1 MDATNEDAI
10 SKLIRLY
17 NSGQSLNLA
26 DGTDFNVGNV
36 LPGAVSEILVAK
48 TTNNNAAA
56 QLARIETEK
65 EQARQRTNLL
75 LERQRAD
82 LKKQDGDLQGKVNDS
97 LTIYSRID
105 LDAAKNV
112 TLSIAASMSRC
123 SKLVLALD
131 EKTYAA
137 DEMNAVENEDCEDF
151 QGSIQKLARYIGA
164 ICVLLSFLSAR
175 SFAD

>member
-26 DGTDFNVGNV
+26 DGTDFNVGNA
-36 LPGAVSEILVAK
+36 LPGAVSDILVAK
-48 TTNNNAAA
+48 TTNNNAGA
-56 QLARIETEK
+56 QLARETEK

-82 LKKQDGDLQGKVNDS
+82 LKKQDGELQGKSNDS
-97 LTIYSRID
+97 LTIHSRID

-112 TLSIAASMSRC
+112 TLSIAAAMSRC
-123 SKLVLALD
+123 SKLVLGLD
-131 EKTYAA
+131 EKTNATA
-137 DEMNAVENEDCEDF
+137 EMNAVENEDCEDF